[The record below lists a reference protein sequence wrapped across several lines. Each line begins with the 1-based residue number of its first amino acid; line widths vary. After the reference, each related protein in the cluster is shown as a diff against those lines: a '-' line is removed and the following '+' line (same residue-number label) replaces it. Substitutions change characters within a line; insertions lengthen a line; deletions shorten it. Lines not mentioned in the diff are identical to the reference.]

1 MSFFSRETASTQKSI
16 NGRLVDDEMADIM
29 FNGDKIELN
38 ARQGNQIVHKIL
50 SPTQHTIFSK
60 PVSRIPLASRLLA
73 EHGIKIRPDR
83 AKYTHTSTLGRSKG
97 RRTKGRR
104 SRSTKAKTKNK
115 KKFNKR

>member
-1 MSFFSRETASTQKSI
+1 MSFFSREIASTQKSI

-50 SPTQHTIFSK
+50 SPTQHMIFSK

-83 AKYTHTSTLGRSKG
+83 AKYTHTSTLE
-97 RRTKGRR
+97 RTKGRR
-104 SRSTKAKTKNK
+104 SRSAKAKTKKNKKNK

>member
-1 MSFFSRETASTQKSI
+1 MSFFSREIASTQKSI

-50 SPTQHTIFSK
+50 SPTQHMIFSK

-73 EHGIKIRPDR
+73 EHGIKIRPD
-83 AKYTHTSTLGRSKG
+83 
-97 RRTKGRR
+97 
-104 SRSTKAKTKNK
+104 
-115 KKFNKR
+115 

>member
-1 MSFFSRETASTQKSI
+1 MSFFSREIASTQKSI
-16 NGRLVDDEMADIM
+16 NGKLVDDEMADIM

-38 ARQGNQIVHKIL
+38 ARQGNQIVHKTL

-83 AKYTHTSTLGRSKG
+83 AKYTHTSTLGR
-97 RRTKGRR
+97 TKGRR
-104 SRSTKAKTKNK
+104 SRSAKAKTKKNKKNK